1 MFIVFTKMDL
11 KVVLASM
18 KEVFVKSKV
27 EHGQSNV
34 NVWRFLN
41 EFEANGVGFFL
52 LAKEVLED

>member
-1 MFIVFTKMDL
+1 MFMVFTKMDL

-34 NVWRFLN
+34 NV
-41 EFEANGVGFFL
+41 
-52 LAKEVLED
+52 